1 MKDLVLLNNLTTIS
15 DSLIDLNNDFN
26 LLLARYKKLKERF
39 YELKNEVEIS
49 RIHHHLNY
57 QSNEQ

>member
-1 MKDLVLLNNLTTIS
+1 MKDVVLLNDLTTIS

-49 RIHHHLNY
+49 RIYHHLNY